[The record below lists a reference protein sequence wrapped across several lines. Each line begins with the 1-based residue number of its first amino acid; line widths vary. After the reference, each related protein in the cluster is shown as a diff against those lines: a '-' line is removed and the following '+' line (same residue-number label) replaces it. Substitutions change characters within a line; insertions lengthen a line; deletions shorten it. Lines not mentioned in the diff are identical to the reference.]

1 MNPIDKAHNLIPKM
15 KDWPPMKDRQ
25 TVDVYELCGVAKP
38 TPKAGTDPDGPSG
51 TQEFADRPD
60 AYVDQDTD

>member
-38 TPKAGTDPDGPSG
+38 SVKPPAQTNL
-51 TQEFADRPD
+51 TQ
-60 AYVDQDTD
+60 

>member
-38 TPKAGTDPDGPSG
+38 SVKPPAQTNLTQGTP
-51 TQEFADRPD
+51 
-60 AYVDQDTD
+60 